1 MVTAPMV
8 TLFRLVAFISALV
21 FSGMGSAQTWP
32 ARPVRMVVPFAPGGP
47 TDVMARILAQKLSES
62 MGQQFIVEN
71 RAGAGGN
78 IGMSLVAK
86 AAPDGYTVLVAS
98 SSYVVNP
105 SLYAKAGY
113 DAYKDFAPV
122 TVAAASPNVLVVH
135 PSVPAKTVQELVA
148 LVRANPGKHNYA
160 QPGTGTTPHLSGE
173 LFRLTFKLD
182 IINVPFGGAGPAV
195 ASAVGNQTPIAF
207 VALPPATPHV
217 KSGALRA
224 LAVTG
229 ARRSA
234 TLPDVP
240 TMAESGAP
248 DQEAETMQGVLL
260 PAGTPREIVDRLH
273 REVVRAV
280 ALPDVKER
288 LAALGFDPVANTPEE
303 FSAYI
308 RSEVNKWARVIRE
321 ASIKIE

>member
-1 MVTAPMV
+1 MNITVRAV
-8 TLFRLVAFISALV
+8 VFVAALFAA
-21 FSGMGSAQTWP
+21 GAAGAQTWP
-32 ARPVRMVVPFAPGGP
+32 SKPVRMIVPFAPGGP
-47 TDVMARILAQKLSES
+47 TDVMARILSQRLSEGL
-62 MGQQFIVEN
+62 GQQFVVEN
-71 RAGAGGN
+71 RPGAGGN
-78 IGMSLVAK
+78 IGMGIAAK

-113 DAYKDFAPV
+113 DPYKDFAPV

-135 PSVPAKTVQELVA
+135 PSVPAKNVQELVA
-148 LVRANPGKHNYA
+148 LIRANPGKHNYA

-173 LFRLTFKLD
+173 LFRLSFKLD
-182 IINVPFGGAGPAV
+182 IVNVPFGGAGPAV

-224 LAVTG
+224 LAVT
-229 ARRSA
+229 SA
-234 TLPDVP
+234 KRVAALPDVP

-260 PAGTPREIVDRLH
+260 PAGTPREIIDRLQ
-273 REVVRAV
+273 REIARIV
-280 ALPDVKER
+280 ALPDVRER
-288 LAALGFDPVANTPEE
+288 LSGLGFEPVANTPEE
-303 FSAYI
+303 FAAYI
-308 RSEVNKWARVIRE
+308 RAEVNKWAKVIRE
-321 ASIKIE
+321 AGIKVE

>member
-1 MVTAPMV
+1 MKSIARVLACCIACGAAL
-8 TLFRLVAFISALV
+8 LFAGASL
-21 FSGMGSAQTWP
+21 AQTWP
-32 ARPVRMVVPFAPGGP
+32 ARPVRVIVPFAPGGP
-47 TDVMARILAQKLSES
+47 TDVMARILAHKLSES
-62 MGQQFIVEN
+62 LGHQFVVEN
-71 RAGAGGN
+71 RPGAGGN
-78 IGMSLVAK
+78 IGMNVVAK

-113 DAYKDFAPV
+113 DPYKDFAPV

-135 PSVPAKTVQELVA
+135 PSVAARNVQELVV

-173 LFRLTFKLD
+173 LFRLAFKLD
-182 IINVPFGGAGPAV
+182 IVNVPFGGAGPAV

-207 VALPPATPHV
+207 VALPPAMPHV

-240 TMAESGAP
+240 TMTESGAP

-260 PAGTPREIVDRLH
+260 PAETPREIVDRLH
-273 REVVRAV
+273 REIVRAV

-288 LAALGFDPVANTPEE
+288 LAALGFDAVANTPEE
-303 FSAYI
+303 FAAYI

-321 ASIKIE
+321 ANIKIE

>member
-1 MVTAPMV
+1 MSAIVRVFAC
-8 TLFRLVAFISALV
+8 LAALV
-21 FSGMGSAQTWP
+21 FAGAAPAQNWP
-32 ARPVRMVVPFAPGGP
+32 VHPVRVIVPFAPGGP
-47 TDVMARILAQKLSES
+47 TDVMARILAQKLSEGF
-62 MGQQFIVEN
+62 GQQFIVEN

-78 IGMSLVAK
+78 IGMNLAAK
-86 AAPDGYTVLVAS
+86 AAPDGYTILLAS

-113 DAYKDFAPV
+113 DPYKDFAPV

-135 PSVPAKTVQELVA
+135 PSVPARNVQELVA
-148 LVRANPGKHNYA
+148 MVRSQPGKHNYA

-173 LFRLTFKLD
+173 LFKLIFKLD
-182 IINVPFGGAGPAV
+182 IVNVPFGGAGPAV

-207 VALPPATPHV
+207 VALPPAAPHV

-224 LAVTG
+224 LAVT
-229 ARRSA
+229 SA
-234 TLPDVP
+234 KRVPTLPDVP

-273 REVVRAV
+273 REIVRVV

-288 LAALGFDPVANTPEE
+288 LAGLGFEPVANTPEE
-303 FSAYI
+303 FAAYI
-308 RSEVNKWARVIRE
+308 RSEVNKWAKVIRE
-321 ASIKIE
+321 AGIKIE